1 MKIDFHQYN
10 KTLQSLWCFFF
21 TFLQDNEGRMGMLSY
36 WNQPAGG
43 DMERQHRE
51 KLIDSLLLS
60 ATLWLKFFTV
70 DLKLNF
76 HVIWRIYSSLPQDGD
91 SKHIIKAV
99 LFMPPKSSYSYF
111 INRIQFI

>member
-1 MKIDFHQYN
+1 
-10 KTLQSLWCFFF
+10 
-21 TFLQDNEGRMGMLSY
+21 MGMLSY

-60 ATLWLKFFTV
+60 AALWLKFFTV
-70 DLKLNF
+70 DLKLTF
-76 HVIWRIYSSLPQDGD
+76 HVIWRISNCGGLFYSSLPQDGD
-91 SKHIIKAV
+91 SSNISKAV
-99 LFMPPKSSYSYF
+99 LFMPSKSSYSYF